1 MAWAD
6 LAQIVYEIKDRSNT
20 SRVFEDLDELEALL
34 STRSKC
40 NDADRIAFFN
50 QYRYQRKFVTV
61 DGRAILVLT
70 LAPGQTVDSFE
81 TIRKNRVTV
90 DAAWDDDAPFKT
102 KASVP
107 TYLEK
112 ISDTTALEAEISD
125 LRDEDPARLASWN
138 R

>member
-20 SRVFEDLDELEALL
+20 SRVFEDLDDLETLL
-34 STRSKC
+34 SLRSKY
-40 NDADRIAFFN
+40 NDPDRIAFYN
-50 QYRYQRKFVTV
+50 QYRYQRKFVTA
-61 DGRAILVLT
+61 DGRAIVVLT

-90 DAAWDDDAPFKT
+90 DAAWDDDVPFKT
-102 KASVP
+102 KASNP
-107 TYLEK
+107 MYLEK
-112 ISDTTALEAEISD
+112 ISDTTALEAEISN